1 MYPPHFPIQLS
12 SSLPNMSLLTSCLFL
27 KKRNVNN
34 PLSPISVAH
43 MCKGVGPCTRTWESF
58 QRPHP
63 QEEWLILFPQKL
75 STDNN
80 SSVREGA
87 VLMVGTTSALS
98 SSCDSMS
105 CPEDGM
111 SQTFSPSCS
120 SHIHSTSSSKMFSEP
135 CGRVGREGDIYVLLR
150 LSVQSLIL
158 STSTSYVCLH
168 WLLPT
173 TSFD

>member
-105 CPEDGM
+105 CPEM
-111 SQTFSPSCS
+111 AC
-120 SHIHSTSSSKMFSEP
+120 H
-135 CGRVGREGDIYVLLR
+135 R
-150 LSVQSLIL
+150 LSLHPAALTSILPPLPRCSQSLVEGWGERVIFM
-158 STSTSYVCLH
+158 SC
-168 WLLPT
+168 
-173 TSFD
+173 